1 MSARGEATSGAEG
14 TARPPSPLRHRDFA
28 LFVVTMLGSTFAG
41 QMVLLGIQWQVY
53 ALRRSALE
61 LGLIGLAE
69 FAGLLL
75 TALPAGQLA
84 DRLPRRLVL
93 EASIVLN
100 LLVTGL
106 LLLVSLT
113 GAGRLWPFLALA
125 VGSGAGSAIGWPASR
140 AMTPNL
146 VPPEILQSALALRT
160 MTMQMAVIASPALA
174 GVLLTVGASLV
185 YGVAIAL
192 LGLSFATVLLFRVP
206 QATRAPEDESMLTS
220 LRAGLR
226 FVRHTP
232 VLLGAITLDLFA
244 VLFGGA
250 ISLAPLF
257 AVSILHAGP
266 VGAGLLRAAP
276 AAGALLAGWAL
287 MRRPLQRRVG
297 RTLMAVVAVFGASQ
311 IVFGVSKS
319 LPLSL
324 AVLAVGGFADMI
336 SMNIR
341 ATTVALATPD
351 ELRGRVNAVEM
362 VFISASNELGAF
374 ESGAAAAAIGAVASV
389 VAGGALTVALALG
402 WPRLFPSLGRADRF
416 EEMEAQPAPVR
427 APRELAARPVRE
439 AVPPG

>member
-1 MSARGEATSGAEG
+1 MSARGEVNDTRGR
-14 TARPPSPLRHRDFA
+14 ARPASPLHHRDFT

-53 ALRRSALE
+53 ALHRSALE

-75 TALPAGQLA
+75 VALPAGHLA

-93 EASIVLN
+93 EGSIVLN
-100 LLVTGL
+100 LLVTCL
-106 LLLVSLT
+106 LLAVSLA
-113 GAGRLWPFLALA
+113 GADRLWPFLALA
-125 VGSGAGSAIGWPASR
+125 VGSGAASAIGWPASR

-160 MTMQMAVIASPALA
+160 MTMQMAVIAAPALA
-174 GVLLTVGASLV
+174 GILLTIGAPLV
-185 YGVAIAL
+185 YGVGMAL
-192 LGLSFATVLLFRVP
+192 LGLSFTTALFFRVP
-206 QATRAPEDESMLTS
+206 QAARRAEDESMVTS

-226 FVRHTP
+226 FVRRTP

-276 AAGALLAGWAL
+276 AAGALVAGWTV
-287 MRRPLQRRVG
+287 MRRPLRRRVG
-297 RTLMAVVAVFGASQ
+297 RMLMVVVAVFGATQ

-324 AVLAVGGFADMI
+324 AALAIGGFADMI

-374 ESGAAAAAIGAVASV
+374 ESGAVAAAIGAVAGV
-389 VAGGALTVALALG
+389 VTGGAVTISLALA
-402 WPRLFPSLGRADRF
+402 WPRLFPPLGRLDRF
-416 EEMEAQPAPVR
+416 EDLESRSRPPHGGWGIR
-427 APRELAARPVRE
+427 RRPVQE
-439 AVPPG
+439 ATPPG